1 MQYKLLNQGAFMPNI
16 LIKLPQGAFSTE
28 RRKALS
34 KRVNE
39 VAAIAEQIP
48 LDAKKRFLC
57 WISIDEVAQGMLTCG
72 GIDMTSQ
79 VLPCIAMVYLPVGVL
94 DAATRASYVAAVHSA
109 FIELIPSEEKRQ
121 LATSVIL
128 HEIPDGQW
136 GANGKLW
143 RMPEFVQAAG
153 YEHLQSLV

>member
-1 MQYKLLNQGAFMPNI
+1 MPNI
-16 LIKLPQGAFSTE
+16 LIKLPQGAFSAE
-28 RRKALS
+28 RRQALA
-34 KRVNE
+34 KRVSQ
-39 VAAIAEQIP
+39 AAATVEKIP
-48 LDAKKRFLC
+48 LDAKKRFVC
-57 WISIDEVAQGMLTCG
+57 WVSIDEVAQGMLTCG

-94 DAATRASYVAAVHSA
+94 DAATRASYVAVVHSA
-109 FIELIPSEEKRQ
+109 FTELVPSEEKRQ

-128 HEIPDGQW
+128 HEIADGQW

-153 YEHLQSLV
+153 YEHLQSLI